1 MAWFLNAF
9 IQLSRGNAAL
19 VHEIQRTRIGTLR
32 DLRAEGVDHR
42 ALANLCVDLGIMAQ
56 RLAQQHAAN
65 RPIENVEQEDDS
77 S

>member
-1 MAWFLNAF
+1 M
-9 IQLSRGNAAL
+9 LSL
-19 VHEIQRTRIGTLR
+19 SSPEKEMLTRIGTLR
-32 DLRAEGVDHR
+32 DLRTEGVDHR
-42 ALANLCVDLGIMAQ
+42 ALANLCVDFGIMAH